1 MQRPTN
7 AQALAGTFLCRNL
20 PAQAA
25 EQTAAQ
31 PGVVAR
37 TFEAGAVIY
46 DVHAFAKCL
55 GVVLSGQVDAYK
67 NAEEPSRRVLMNTL
81 YAGQVFGAA
90 ALFVDTPDYVTQIV
104 ARKKSRVLFVPQA
117 ALRTLFAAYPQ
128 AAENYIAFLSERIV
142 FLNQRIDAYTAPTA
156 QGKLAAYLAEHAC
169 VCPDGSAR
177 VDLPFGMNKLA
188 QALGIGRASLYRAM
202 EAMQQAGWVTR
213 DNRTV
218 TVLHI
223 NDFMQAHKGA

>member
-1 MQRPTN
+1 MQQPTN

-81 YAGQVFGAA
+81 CAGQMFGAA

-142 FLNQRIDAYTAPTA
+142 
-156 QGKLAAYLAEHAC
+156 YLVEHAC
-169 VCPDGSAR
+169 MCPDGSAR
-177 VDLPFGMNKLA
+177 IDLPFGMNKLA

-202 EAMQQAGWVTR
+202 EALQQAGWVTR

-223 NDFMQAHKGA
+223 NDFMQAHKGV